1 MYIALVKNN
10 PTVQAMLAVLLA
22 ALLFSC
28 MFAFPKSAEVSLPW
42 YQIVFIRYCGG
53 LLFLLPA
60 AITWKSRGNSLKSK
74 YAFVHF
80 GRMLAGIGSVACV
93 VIAATQI
100 ALVDVITISFS
111 KGAIVLL
118 LAGVLLGE
126 KVFPRHWFAVATSIA
141 GAVLVAYGSRNGDSQ
156 NLLHPASL
164 IALLGTF
171 CMAAEIIIIK
181 FVSRREAIP
190 ITLLYVNGMAT
201 ALLAVPSL
209 LWGHWGD
216 LADWWPILLMGP
228 IAIVG
233 QSLNL
238 FAYRKVDV
246 ILLTP
251 LSYSSIAFSAV
262 IGILAFGEPLR
273 WTTVIGATVI
283 ITGSLIGLEWRKRQL
298 AAS

>member
-1 MYIALVKNN
+1 MHLFLAKNAQ
-10 PTVQAMLAVLLA
+10 TVQAMSAVLLA

-28 MFAFPKSAEVSLPW
+28 MFAFPKSAEISLPW

-60 AITWKSRGNSLKSK
+60 ALTWKSRGNSLTSN
-74 YAFVHF
+74 YTLIHF

-126 KVFPRHWFAVATSIA
+126 RVFPRHWFAVITSIS
-141 GAVLVAYGSRNGDSQ
+141 GAALVAYGSKNGESQ

-164 IALLGTF
+164 LALLGTF
-171 CMAAEIIIIK
+171 CMAAEVIIIK

-190 ITLLYVNGMAT
+190 VTLLYVNGMAT
-201 ALLAVPSL
+201 ALLLFPAL
-209 LWGHWGD
+209 FCGHWTN
-216 LADWWPILLMGP
+216 LAAWWPILLMGP
-228 IAIVG
+228 VAILG

-251 LSYSSIAFSAV
+251 LSYSSIAFSAI

-273 WTTVIGATVI
+273 WTTVVGATVI
-283 ITGSLIGLEWRKRQL
+283 ILGSLLGMGWWKKQL